1 MMGPPSISGRSAWG
15 LEELESIVVFHEVDS
30 DQTAVVYQTSIANY
44 KVGELDLR
52 EKTQSRVLYS
62 ARHLQRH
69 SPEATNTPYREVG
82 LQLFGPLWTR

>member
-44 KVGELDLR
+44 K
-52 EKTQSRVLYS
+52 TQSRVLYS

-82 LQLFGPLWTR
+82 LQLFGRLWTR